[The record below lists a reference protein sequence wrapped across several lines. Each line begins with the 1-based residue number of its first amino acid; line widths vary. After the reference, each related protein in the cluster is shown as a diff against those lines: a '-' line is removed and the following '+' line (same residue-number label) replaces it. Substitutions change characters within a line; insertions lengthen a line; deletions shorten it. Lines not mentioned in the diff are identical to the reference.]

1 MQFRAGDRINHYT
14 LIEAL
19 GEGGQGS
26 VWKVVDPRD
35 GGVVRALKLVSLV
48 GAKPAVFER
57 VVREAR
63 ILASATHPALVTC
76 HSFFEETRDGVV
88 GLLMD
93 LVPGRSL
100 EDAIATRG
108 LDRWQSLALLAQVAE
123 ALAYLHGQGLV
134 HRDLK
139 PANLMLTEDF
149 WESPTRHGAVKLV
162 DFGIAASAG
171 NAAPL
176 TTPGTVIGTLRYLAP
191 ELVDPASWG
200 KAGGPPRDIFA
211 LGVLAYQLLMNRH
224 PTGLGEDAAMIDFA
238 RAYKAAEAG
247 RIAWPPPGLDGSWG
261 VTVSACLALR
271 PADRPLDGAA
281 VLEMLRTGAAVRREP
296 RPGASRPTS
305 LHSAPS
311 IEARTAAVQ
320 PPVSVG
326 TEPMGAPLPYAP
338 PPYSARTIEAAPMR
352 ESLTRS
358 PAPPP
363 SRKPWA
369 ALLVLLGAIG
379 GAVAFALLR
388 GSSAE
393 VPSIPLPVETP
404 VPTLTA
410 SPPETAINPCRRAS
424 LPFNPRATRFDCPVC
439 TGEPSDV
446 PTPHSWQ
453 MRFSGVTSPTLRLT
467 PTTKICAQVTGGPP
481 VCAPFSMLPD
491 FTGTPGRLPVTTSD
505 IDGGRVY
512 FSIREGATILAK
524 GFGRR
529 KPGTTRYLETALCS
543 GFVLLLDDPAVP
555 TTTISVFLDER

>member
-14 LIEAL
+14 LLEPL

-26 VWKVVDPRD
+26 VWKVIDPRD

-100 EDAIATRG
+100 EDAVATRG
-108 LDRWQSLALLAQVAE
+108 LDRGQSLALLAQVAE

-139 PANLMLTEDF
+139 PANLMLTEGF

-171 NAAPL
+171 NAVSL

-271 PADRPLDGAA
+271 PADRPANGAA
-281 VLEMLRTGAAVRREP
+281 VLEMLRTGAAVRSEP

-311 IEARTAAVQ
+311 FEAPTAYMQ
-320 PPVSVG
+320 PPVSVR
-326 TEPMGAPLPYAP
+326 TEPMGAPPPYAPPPYAP

-352 ESLTRS
+352 ESLTGS
-358 PAPPP
+358 PVPPP
-363 SRKPWA
+363 SRKLWV

-393 VPSIPLPVETP
+393 VPPIPLPVEIP

-410 SPPETAINPCRRAS
+410 SPPETAINPCRREG
-424 LPFNPRATRFDCPVC
+424 LEFKPRATRFECPVC
-439 TGEPSDV
+439 TGNPGPV
-446 PTPHSWQ
+446 PPGHWQ

-491 FTGTPGRLPVTTSD
+491 FTGAAGRLPVTTSD
-505 IDGGRVY
+505 IDGGSVY
-512 FSIREGATILAK
+512 FSIREGATILAR

-529 KPGTTRYLETALCS
+529 RPGTTRYLETALCS

-555 TTTISVFLDER
+555 STTI